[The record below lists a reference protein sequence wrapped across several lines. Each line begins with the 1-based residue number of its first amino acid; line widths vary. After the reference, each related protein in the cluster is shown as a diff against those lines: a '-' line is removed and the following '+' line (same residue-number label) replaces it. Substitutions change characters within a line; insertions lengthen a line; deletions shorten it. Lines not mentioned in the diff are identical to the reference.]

1 MKAEKGVF
9 SWNLPRL
16 GIDLLLRPPHPA
28 GRFLSPGSRVWG
40 CFGAF
45 PRRRFHLCIGR
56 FSTRFELESN
66 RDRKA
71 GIAGRI
77 RPRRARPRR
86 GPQRTHHHYA
96 VATVEPELPPGRPCP
111 RLPPGW
117 QAPRRPQPAA
127 GDLAGSQRA
136 PCLPRTGL
144 RAPRQLGARQTEA
157 RRGEARRLGEARRRP
172 RAPHTVTWET
182 ERPADIDAAARSD
195 LPARAA
201 VSPGAAVHHGSGSRR
216 PAAA

>member
-1 MKAEKGVF
+1 M
-9 SWNLPRL
+9 
-16 GIDLLLRPPHPA
+16 
-28 GRFLSPGSRVWG
+28 GRFRGGVSIYVLDGFRLV
-40 CFGAF
+40 
-45 PRRRFHLCIGR
+45 LN
-56 FSTRFELESN
+56 SN
-66 RDRKA
+66 RIEIEKLELLGGSDRA
-71 GIAGRI
+71 A
-77 RPRRARPRR
+77 RAHGAARNP
-86 GPQRTHHHYA
+86 PSL
-96 VATVEPELPPGRPCP
+96 ATVEPPELPPGRPCP